1 MDVTSGEIEGA
12 MDQGASYRSGSNRV
26 SDGCYKR
33 RNRRSDGSGSKRWIR
48 EHAMDQATSYGSGS
62 NRMSDNYVLFIFISK
77 NDTILK

>member
-12 MDQGASYRSGSNRV
+12 MDQGA
-26 SDGCYKR
+26 C
-33 RNRRSDGSGSKRWIR
+33 DGS
-48 EHAMDQATSYGSGS
+48 EATSDGSGS